1 VYLFGKKDY
10 QQWRIVERMA
20 TDLLFDVEVVGM
32 PIVRDAD
39 GLALS
44 SRNAYLGPGERA
56 RALALC
62 HGLRAATHLFEG
74 GERRPL
80 ELVAVARE
88 TMRASAIAIDYVELR
103 DATSLETISTQED
116 RPPPWVLGVA
126 GFVGKTR
133 LIDNVVW
140 GDSQRDHWMYD
151 VPSGEVS

>member
-1 VYLFGKKDY
+1 
-10 QQWRIVERMA
+10 
-20 TDLLFDVEVVGM
+20 
-32 PIVRDAD
+32 
-39 GLALS
+39 
-44 SRNAYLGPGERA
+44 
-56 RALALC
+56 
-62 HGLRAATHLFEG
+62 
-74 GERRPL
+74 
-80 ELVAVARE
+80 
-88 TMRASAIAIDYVELR
+88 MRASAIAIDYVELR